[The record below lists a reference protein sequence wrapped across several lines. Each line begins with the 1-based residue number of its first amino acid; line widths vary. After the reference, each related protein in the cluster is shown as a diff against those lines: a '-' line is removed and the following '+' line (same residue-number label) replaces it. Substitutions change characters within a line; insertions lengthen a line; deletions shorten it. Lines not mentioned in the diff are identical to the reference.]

1 LYSSEEEGENG
12 TGEDEVAKRYAEENE
27 IDQATNEPTVGDKRP
42 LQQSVETDDLGIP
55 AENLKKAKQVQVEE
69 VADQLASEE
78 LTVIPDNVEEI
89 PDNVEEI
96 PDNVEEV
103 PDNVEEV
110 PDNVEEVP
118 DNVEEVPDNVEEVPD
133 NVQDDS
139 DDEKPHVCAVHLHA
153 KNKWGQWEELSHT
166 AYVKE
171 GGKYFKTKCGSCTL
185 VLCATKKGA
194 NTTLFNNNNPGRV
207 CGLCKDYL
215 VCKSCYV
222 ASIMENDT
230 PDPNDDRRMVRKR
243 RNK

>member
-89 PDNVEEI
+89 LDNVEEI
-96 PDNVEEV
+96 
-103 PDNVEEV
+103 
-110 PDNVEEVP
+110 P

>member
-1 LYSSEEEGENG
+1 LYSSEEERENG
-12 TGEDEVAKRYAEENE
+12 TGEDEESKREAEENE
-27 IDQATNEPTVGDKRP
+27 IDLATNEPTVGDKRP
-42 LQQSVETDDLGIP
+42 LEQSVETDNLDIP
-55 AENLKKAKQVQVEE
+55 AEALKKTKQVQVEE
-69 VADQLASEE
+69 VADQVVVEE
-78 LTVIPDNVEEI
+78 LPVQIEEVVDQVVIEEI
-89 PDNVEEI
+89 PDE
-96 PDNVEEV
+96 
-103 PDNVEEV
+103 
-110 PDNVEEVP
+110 
-118 DNVEEVPDNVEEVPD
+118 
-133 NVQDDS
+133 VQDDS
-139 DDEKPHVCAVHLHA
+139 DDEKRHVCAVHLHA
-153 KNKWGQWEELSHT
+153 KNNWGQWEELSHT

>member
-96 PDNVEEV
+96 PDNVEEI
-103 PDNVEEV
+103 
-110 PDNVEEVP
+110 
-118 DNVEEVPDNVEEVPD
+118 PDNVEEVPD